1 MGAYGQAIYVSPRHD
16 IVLARSAA
24 YEDYSKDADQAELEA
39 TEVYKAISRNI
50 G

>member
-1 MGAYGQAIYVSPRHD
+1 VI
-16 IVLARSAA
+16 ARSAA
-24 YEDYSKDADQAELEA
+24 YEDYGKDADRVELEA